1 MVHRPLVQEI
11 AAARGKLASGT
22 LRLMDMATT
31 ETVSGAPVRGGSF
44 SRLWRA
50 LKQLFHEL
58 VGAVFAV
65 LAFAWV
71 QSAIRA
77 WTRDGARWLVATA
90 FFVAVVMAMFSFTS
104 FRRARRV

>member
-1 MVHRPLVQEI
+1 MAGGYVKMR
-11 AAARGKLASGT
+11 
-22 LRLMDMATT
+22 DMPATNIT
-31 ETVSGAPVRGGSF
+31 PEAPVQRSGFGRF
-44 SRLWRA
+44 WHA

-77 WTRDGARWLVATA
+77 WTLDGARWLVATA
-90 FFVAVVMAMFSFTS
+90 LLVAAVMAVFSFTS
-104 FRRARRV
+104 FRRARQL

>member
-1 MVHRPLVQEI
+1 M
-11 AAARGKLASGT
+11 ATNLASN
-22 LRLMDMATT
+22 TT
-31 ETVSGAPVRGGSF
+31 VVTQRSGF
-44 SRLWRA
+44 SRFWSA

-77 WTRDGARWLVATA
+77 WTRDVAHWLVATA
-90 FFVAVVMAMFSFTS
+90 FGVAAVMGIFSWTS
-104 FRRARRV
+104 FRRARKLQRQTQ

>member
-1 MVHRPLVQEI
+1 
-11 AAARGKLASGT
+11 
-22 LRLMDMATT
+22 MATA
-31 ETVSGAPVRGGSF
+31 EGVGGESRQAGGF
-44 SRLWRA
+44 ARLWRT

-65 LAFAWV
+65 LALAWM

-90 FFVAVVMAMFSFTS
+90 FFVAAVMAVFSFTS
-104 FRRARRV
+104 FRRARQI

>member
-1 MVHRPLVQEI
+1 MVTTNGVEG
-11 AAARGKLASGT
+11 AAAPANQPRSGFG
-22 LRLMDMATT
+22 R
-31 ETVSGAPVRGGSF
+31 F
-44 SRLWRA
+44 WRA

-90 FFVAVVMAMFSFTS
+90 LVVAGVMAVFSFTS

>member
-1 MVHRPLVQEI
+1 M
-11 AAARGKLASGT
+11 ASTSPMGDPPAQ
-22 LRLMDMATT
+22 LHGFA
-31 ETVSGAPVRGGSF
+31 
-44 SRLWRA
+44 RLWRT

-90 FFVAVVMAMFSFTS
+90 FVVAAEVGGLWFSRVFAGPPRRRTAPPERAANMASSHNSHDFEP
-104 FRRARRV
+104 

>member
-1 MVHRPLVQEI
+1 
-11 AAARGKLASGT
+11 
-22 LRLMDMATT
+22 MATA
-31 ETVSGAPVRGGSF
+31 EQVGGAPGPRGGF
-44 SRLWRA
+44 ARLWRT

-90 FFVAVVMAMFSFTS
+90 FFVAAVMAVFSFTS
-104 FRRARRV
+104 LRRARQI